1 MEIRQ
6 TDIDFSKQDLRRLIV
21 PLVIEQLLA
30 ITVGLFDSVMVSQVG
45 EAAIS
50 AVSLVDTVNVLL
62 VNAFAALA
70 TGGAAIA
77 GQYLGRREP
86 EKASHSGAQLLL
98 FMGEVSL
105 LITLLIYLGRGFV
118 LGTVFGQVEPDVAAY
133 ANTYYLIVESS
144 TPFLAV
150 YSAGAA
156 LFRVMGNSKVS
167 MWVSLW
173 MNAINAAGNALLI
186 FVFHMG
192 VEGVA
197 IPTLVSRLAAAAAM
211 VVLLRRPGLPLR
223 VERFT
228 LHHDGYVVRNILR
241 FGVPNGLESSMF
253 QLGKILLLSTVSV
266 LGTASVAAN
275 AIGNNLAS
283 FQCVAGNALGLAI
296 VTVVSRC
303 IGAGNYEKARFYT
316 KKLIQSTYLYMAF
329 FVAVTLFSLPLMLQL
344 YNVSAEAEG
353 YARQIV
359 WMHGVMGILIWPLSF
374 TLPQALRAAGDTRFT
389 MAVSTGSM
397 WTMRVGFGILLGKY
411 LDFGVIGIWMAMFV
425 DWLLRIAF
433 FLPRFLGR
441 KWEAMGLRD

>member
-1 MEIRQ
+1 M
-6 TDIDFSKQDLRRLIV
+6 
-21 PLVIEQLLA
+21 
-30 ITVGLFDSVMVSQVG
+30 
-45 EAAIS
+45 
-50 AVSLVDTVNVLL
+50 
-62 VNAFAALA
+62 
-70 TGGAAIA
+70 
-77 GQYLGRREP
+77 
-86 EKASHSGAQLLL
+86 
-98 FMGEVSL
+98 
-105 LITLLIYLGRGFV
+105 
-118 LGTVFGQVEPDVAAY
+118 AAY